1 MYLYSFTFGCVKL
14 GDKKY
19 GVPLNMIT
27 KYKIFKY
34 YMLNPINNKHLW
46 VAHFQIFKLNF
57 KTVLYLYN
65 IFTNFYGGILVK
77 LIIFRVKFYP
87 LKYHM
92 VGVGALKHINNLC

>member
-34 YMLNPINNKHLW
+34 YMLNPINNKHL
-46 VAHFQIFKLNF
+46 
-57 KTVLYLYN
+57 
-65 IFTNFYGGILVK
+65 
-77 LIIFRVKFYP
+77 
-87 LKYHM
+87 
-92 VGVGALKHINNLC
+92 